1 MFGVFSLQYASAG
14 ESPQRHREH
23 ERGTVDFVN
32 MVRRV
37 GMGLDEKAAEAVGR
51 WRFKPAMKDGHP
63 VACQVMV
70 KVNFRLY

>member
-1 MFGVFSLQYASAG
+1 MTVYLLIGIS
-14 ESPQRHREH
+14 

-32 MVRRV
+32 IVRRV